1 MDPRI
6 HLQSLHALP
15 KPSLKSVHDASK
27 QTNQFQ
33 QLLQNELQEK
43 TELKL
48 SKHAKQRMDMRGIEF
63 STEKWLTIQEK
74 VNEAK
79 QKGVNDSLVITHD
92 AALVVSAKND
102 TVITVLNREEAQ
114 SQIFTNINGTIL
126 ID

>member
-6 HLQSLHALP
+6 HTQSFQALP
-15 KPSLKSVHDASK
+15 KPTRRPVHHASS
-27 QTNQFQ
+27 QPNQFQ
-33 QLLQNELQEK
+33 QLLQTQLQGT

-48 SKHAKQRMDMRGIEF
+48 SKHAKQRMDVRGIEF
-63 STEKWLTIQEK
+63 STEKWLMIQKK

-79 QKGVNDSLVITHD
+79 QKGVNDSLVITSD

-114 SQIFTNINGTIL
+114 SQIFTNINGTIV

>member
-6 HLQSLHALP
+6 HRQPLQIPP
-15 KPSLKSVHDASK
+15 KLAKRPIN
-27 QTNQFQ
+27 QTLRHPNQFQ
-33 QLLQNELQEK
+33 QLLRTELNEP
-43 TELKL
+43 TELKI

-63 STEKWLTIQEK
+63 STEKWLAIQAK
-74 VNEAK
+74 VIEAK
-79 QKGVNDSLVITHD
+79 QKGVSDSLVITRE
-92 AALVVSAKND
+92 AALVISAKND

>member
-6 HLQSLHALP
+6 HSKSLHALP
-15 KPSLKSVHDASK
+15 KPINRPINHTSN
-27 QTNQFQ
+27 QTTPFQ
-33 QLLQNELQEK
+33 QFLKTELQGT

-63 STEKWLTIQEK
+63 STEKWMTIQEK
-74 VNEAK
+74 VSEAK
-79 QKGVNDSLVITHD
+79 KKGVHDSLVLTNE
-92 AALVVSAKND
+92 AALVVSTKNN

-114 SQIFTNINGTIL
+114 SQIFTNINGTIV